1 MSDDLEAEGHDAL
14 VAGSPGWHGGL
25 AREQSKVR
33 TDRLGGSDNGE
44 V

>member
-1 MSDDLEAEGHDAL
+1 MEAGHAAR
-14 VAGSPGWHGGL
+14 VAGSAAWLGGL